1 MAISMEWVGG
11 WLQNVPYSYNQVV
24 RYEGIVYICVAETTV
39 QSSTSPALDT
49 TNWNIFSTPGTAGT
63 SGETG
68 TSGTSG
74 EDGTSG
80 TSGEIG
86 ESGTSGTSGE
96 DGIMGTSGTSGEI
109 GESGTSGTSGTSGED
124 GIMGTSGTSGESGTS
139 GLSGVDGEDGTSGTS
154 GETGE
159 SGTSGT
165 DGTSGLTGTS
175 GTSGYSS
182 LIGSTEWNIDSNYQI
197 SSDEQFTFSGDY
209 VLDDSYLYI
218 ESGNTQVEYSAN
230 KFFKKRGKLFIGGNL
245 LLRNSQIENDGEIS
259 VGGQIILIDDSQ
271 ITGTGTII

>member
-74 EDGTSG
+74 EDG
-80 TSGEIG
+80 
-86 ESGTSGTSGE
+86 
-96 DGIMGTSGTSGEI
+96 IMGTSGTSGEI
-109 GESGTSGTSGTSGED
+109 GESGTSGTSGED

-182 LIGSTEWNIDSNYQI
+182 LIGSTEWNIESEYQI
-197 SSDEQFTFSGDY
+197 GSDEQFTFSGDY

-218 ESGNTQVEYSAN
+218 ESGNTQVEYSSN

>member
-39 QSSTSPALDT
+39 QSSTPPTLDT

-63 SGETG
+63 SGQTG
-68 TSGTSG
+68 TSGISG

-80 TSGEIG
+80 TSGGIGESGTSGTSGEAG

-96 DGIMGTSGTSGEI
+96 DGIMGTSGTSGE
-109 GESGTSGTSGTSGED
+109 S
-124 GIMGTSGTSGESGTS
+124 
-139 GLSGVDGEDGTSGTS
+139 
-154 GETGE
+154 GE

-165 DGTSGLTGTS
+165 DGTSGESGISGTSGTSGQSGTSGTSGTSGLTGTS

-182 LIGSTEWNIDSNYQI
+182 LIGSTEWNIESEYQI
-197 SSDEQFTFSGDY
+197 GSDEQFTFSGDY

-259 VGGQIILIDDSQ
+259 VGGQIILIDNSQ
-271 ITGTGTII
+271 ITGRGTII

>member
-1 MAISMEWVGG
+1 MEWVGG

-63 SGETG
+63 SGE
-68 TSGTSG
+68 
-74 EDGTSG
+74 
-80 TSGEIG
+80 
-86 ESGTSGTSGE
+86 SGTSGTSGE

-109 GESGTSGTSGTSGED
+109 GESGTSGTSGTSG
-124 GIMGTSGTSGESGTS
+124 
-139 GLSGVDGEDGTSGTS
+139 
-154 GETGE
+154 
-159 SGTSGT
+159 
-165 DGTSGLTGTS
+165 
-175 GTSGYSS
+175 YSS
-182 LIGSTEWNIDSNYQI
+182 LIGSTEWNIESEYQI

-218 ESGNTQVEYSAN
+218 ESSNTQVEYSAN

-245 LLRNSQIENDGEIS
+245 LLRNSQIENDGEIN

>member
-49 TNWNIFSTPGTAGT
+49 PNWNIFSTPGTAGT

-74 EDGTSG
+74 EDGIMGTSG

-96 DGIMGTSGTSGEI
+96 DGIMGTSGTSGE
-109 GESGTSGTSGTSGED
+109 
-124 GIMGTSGTSGESGTS
+124 SGTS
-139 GLSGVDGEDGTSGTS
+139 GLSGVHGEDGTSGTS

-271 ITGTGTII
+271 ITGRGTII

>member
-63 SGETG
+63 SGQTG

-80 TSGEIG
+80 TSGENGTSGTSGEAG

-96 DGIMGTSGTSGEI
+96 DGISGTDGTSGSSGTSG
-109 GESGTSGTSGTSGED
+109 GSGTSGTSGQ
-124 GIMGTSGTSGESGTS
+124 
-139 GLSGVDGEDGTSGTS
+139 
-154 GETGE
+154 

-165 DGTSGLTGTS
+165 AGTSGSTGTS

-182 LIGSTEWNIDSNYQI
+182 LIGSTEWNVESEYQI

-218 ESGNTQVEYSAN
+218 ESGNTQVEYSTN

-259 VGGQIILIDDSQ
+259 VGGQIILIDNSQ
-271 ITGTGTII
+271 ITGRGTII

>member
-63 SGETG
+63 SGQTG

-80 TSGEIG
+80 TSGEAG

-96 DGIMGTSGTSGEI
+96 DGVM
-109 GESGTSGTSGTSGED
+109 GTSGTSGTSGE
-124 GIMGTSGTSGESGTS
+124 S
-139 GLSGVDGEDGTSGTS
+139 
-154 GETGE
+154 GE

-165 DGTSGLTGTS
+165 DGTSGESGISGTSGTSGQSGTSGTNGTSGSTGTS

-182 LIGSTEWNIDSNYQI
+182 LIGSTEWNVESEYQI
-197 SSDEQFTFSGDY
+197 SSGEQFTFSGDY

-259 VGGQIILIDDSQ
+259 VGGQIILIGNSQ
-271 ITGTGTII
+271 ITGRGTII

>member
-74 EDGTSG
+74 EDG
-80 TSGEIG
+80 
-86 ESGTSGTSGE
+86 
-96 DGIMGTSGTSGEI
+96 IM
-109 GESGTSGTSGTSGED
+109 
-124 GIMGTSGTSGESGTS
+124 
-139 GLSGVDGEDGTSGTS
+139 GTSGTS

-159 SGTSGT
+159 S
-165 DGTSGLTGTS
+165 GTS

>member
-1 MAISMEWVGG
+1 MEWVGG

-74 EDGTSG
+74 EDG
-80 TSGEIG
+80 
-86 ESGTSGTSGE
+86 
-96 DGIMGTSGTSGEI
+96 IMGTSGTSGEI
-109 GESGTSGTSGTSGED
+109 GESGTSGTSGED

-259 VGGQIILIDDSQ
+259 VGGQIILIGDSQ

>member
-39 QSSTSPALDT
+39 QSSTPPTLDT

-63 SGETG
+63 SGQTG

-80 TSGEIG
+80 TSGEAG
-86 ESGTSGTSGE
+86 ES
-96 DGIMGTSGTSGEI
+96 
-109 GESGTSGTSGTSGED
+109 
-124 GIMGTSGTSGESGTS
+124 
-139 GLSGVDGEDGTSGTS
+139 
-154 GETGE
+154 
-159 SGTSGT
+159 
-165 DGTSGLTGTS
+165 GTS

-182 LIGSTEWNIDSNYQI
+182 LIGSTEWNVESEYQI
-197 SSDEQFTFSGDY
+197 GSDEQFTFSGDY
-209 VLDDSYLYI
+209 VLDESYLYI
-218 ESGNTQVEYSAN
+218 ESSNTQVEYSAN

-259 VGGQIILIDDSQ
+259 VGGQVILMDNSQ

>member
-63 SGETG
+63 SGE
-68 TSGTSG
+68 
-74 EDGTSG
+74 
-80 TSGEIG
+80 
-86 ESGTSGTSGE
+86 SGTSGTSGE

-109 GESGTSGTSGTSGED
+109 GESGTSGTSGTSG
-124 GIMGTSGTSGESGTS
+124 
-139 GLSGVDGEDGTSGTS
+139 
-154 GETGE
+154 
-159 SGTSGT
+159 
-165 DGTSGLTGTS
+165 
-175 GTSGYSS
+175 YSS
-182 LIGSTEWNIDSNYQI
+182 LIGSTEWNIESEYQI

-218 ESGNTQVEYSAN
+218 ESSNTQVEYSAN

-245 LLRNSQIENDGEIS
+245 LLRNSQIENDGEIN

>member
-1 MAISMEWVGG
+1 MEWVGG

-63 SGETG
+63 SGQTG

-80 TSGEIG
+80 TSGENGTSGTSGEAG

-96 DGIMGTSGTSGEI
+96 DGISGTDGTSGSSGTSG
-109 GESGTSGTSGTSGED
+109 GSGTSGTSGQ
-124 GIMGTSGTSGESGTS
+124 
-139 GLSGVDGEDGTSGTS
+139 
-154 GETGE
+154 

-165 DGTSGLTGTS
+165 AGTSGSTGTS

-182 LIGSTEWNIDSNYQI
+182 LIGSTEWNIDSEYQI

-259 VGGQIILIDDSQ
+259 VGGQIILIGNSQ
-271 ITGTGTII
+271 ITGRGTII